1 MDKRQSDSQGSGTYP
16 RSPSRTYERNGQWYY
31 ASREGEF
38 GPFASEAEAVEDL
51 EAYVSLIDLKEENE
65 GPVTPD

>member
-1 MDKRQSDSQGSGTYP
+1 MDKRQSDRAPVDVS
-16 RSPSRTYERNGQWYY
+16 RSKSRTFERNGKWYY

-38 GPFASEAEAVEDL
+38 GPFDSEAEAAADAES
-51 EAYVSLIDLKEENE
+51 YVALIDLKAENE